1 MAPDKNKKT
10 NGEESDV
17 SPSQRSCAARTVWT
31 APVKGFLIAAP
42 HSGSGKTT
50 VTLGMLR
57 ALRERGLSVASAKA
71 GPDYIDPA
79 FHGAASG
86 RECVNIDP
94 WAMRPEMVLK
104 LAHDFSLGADTL
116 VVEGMMGLFDGAAD
130 GKGSSA
136 DLAQLLGLPV
146 VLVVDCARLS
156 HSVAAL
162 VSGFAHFREGLE
174 LAGVILNNVASP
186 RHEAMLRQA
195 LSVLSTPILGVL
207 PPSPALSLPSRHLG
221 LVQSAE
227 HENLEL
233 FIAAA
238 ARAVEAGIDLK
249 TLLLIGHRA
258 GNYGKLA
265 EIDII
270 PPPAQRIA
278 VAHDQAFAFSYP
290 HVLTGW
296 KRAGAEI
303 DLFSPLENEAPRI
316 DCGMVYLPGGY
327 PELHAARLSEANK
340 FRAGMEAAR
349 ERGAVIYGE
358 CGGYMLLGEG
368 LVDAEG
374 SRHRML
380 GFLPLE
386 TSFAERQR
394 HLGYRRLKGAAG
406 SPFPSRYTAHEFH
419 YSTIERQGAGLPL
432 FAAEDALGADLGPA
446 GLVQGNVCGSYM
458 HLIDLAAAP

>member
-1 MAPDKNKKT
+1 MN
-10 NGEESDV
+10 
-17 SPSQRSCAARTVWT
+17 
-31 APVKGFLIAAP
+31 GFLIAAP

-50 VTLGMLR
+50 VTLGILR
-57 ALRERGLSVASAKA
+57 ALRHRGISVASAKA

-79 FHGAASG
+79 FHAAASG
-86 RECVNIDP
+86 RECVNLDP
-94 WAMRPEMVLK
+94 WAMRPELLLK
-104 LAHDFSLGADTL
+104 LAHDQSVDADCL

-146 VLVVDCARLS
+146 VLLVDCAKQS
-156 HSVAAL
+156 HSLAAL
-162 VSGFAHFREGLE
+162 VSGFVNFRPGLTF
-174 LAGVILNNVASP
+174 AGVILNNVASP

-195 LSVLSTPILGVL
+195 LASLSTPILGVL

-227 HENLEL
+227 HHNLEL

-238 ARAVEAGIDLK
+238 ARAVEAGIDLE
-249 TLLLIGHRA
+249 TLLQIGHRA
-258 GNYGKLA
+258 GNYGKSD

-278 VAHDQAFAFSYP
+278 VARDQACAFSYP
-290 HVLTGW
+290 HIMTGW
-296 KRAGAEI
+296 KKAGAELS
-303 DLFSPLENEAPRI
+303 LFSPLENEAPRV

-327 PELHAARLSEANK
+327 PELHAAQLSEANK

-349 ERGAVIYGE
+349 GRGAVIYGE

-368 LVDAEG
+368 LTGADGA
-374 SRHRML
+374 RHRML

-386 TSFAERQR
+386 TSFAEKKR

-406 SPFPSRYTAHEFH
+406 SPFPDRYTAHEFH
-419 YSTIERQGAGLPL
+419 YSTVERQGAGQAL
-432 FAAEDALGADLGPA
+432 FAAEDALGNDLGPA
-446 GLVQGNVCGSYM
+446 GLVDGNVCGSYM

>member
-1 MAPDKNKKT
+1 MFQSIPCWQ
-10 NGEESDV
+10 S
-17 SPSQRSCAARTVWT
+17 AARIGKNGWEREEG
-31 APVKGFLIAAP
+31 ARMNGFLIAAP

-50 VTLGMLR
+50 VTLGILR
-57 ALRERGLSVASAKA
+57 ALRDRGHAVASAKA

-79 FHGAASG
+79 FHAAATG
-86 RECVNIDP
+86 RGCVNLDP
-94 WAMRPEMVLK
+94 WAMRPEMLGK
-104 LAHDFSLGADTL
+104 LADEFSQDADTL

-136 DLAQLLGLPV
+136 DLAQLLGLPA
-146 VLVVDCARLS
+146 VLVVDCARQS
-156 HSVAAL
+156 HSIAAL
-162 VSGFAHFREGLE
+162 VSGFAHYRAGLE
-174 LAGVILNNVASP
+174 FAGVILNNVASA

-195 LSVLSTPILGVL
+195 LAALSTPILGVL

-221 LVQSAE
+221 LVQSGE
-227 HENLEL
+227 HENLEV

-238 ARAVEAGIDLK
+238 ARAMEAGIDLK
-249 TLLLIGHRA
+249 ALLQIGHRA
-258 GNYGKLA
+258 GNYGKPA

-270 PPPAQRIA
+270 SPPAQRIA
-278 VAHDQAFAFSYP
+278 VAQDRSLAFSYP
-290 HVLTGW
+290 HILTGW
-296 KRAGAEI
+296 KRAGAE
-303 DLFSPLENEAPRI
+303 LSFFSPLENEAPRV

-368 LVDAEG
+368 LVDADG
-374 SRHRML
+374 AGHRML
-380 GFLPLE
+380 GFLPLK
-386 TSFAERQR
+386 TSFAQRER

-406 SPFPSRYTAHEFH
+406 SAFAGRYTAHEFH
-419 YSTIERQGAGLPL
+419 YSTVLHQGAGQAL
-432 FAAEDALGADLGPA
+432 FAAEDALGNDLGPA
-446 GLVQGNVCGSYM
+446 GLTERNVCGSYM